1 MSLFAASCFL
11 VLPAQVPK
19 AKLVL
24 QEVTVQEHPEVTEA
38 LAAAALVQIM
48 DLLVVLDLLD
58 PPLAVPVVLAEAVVV
73 IPALEVTP

>member
-24 QEVTVQEHPEVTEA
+24 QEVTVVELQVVAEA
-38 LAAAALVQIM
+38 LAEAALHQAM
-48 DLLVVLDLLD
+48 
-58 PPLAVPVVLAEAVVV
+58 AVVA
-73 IPALEVTP
+73 IPALL